1 MKNETRFLN
10 WLKKNFVTGISV
22 LAPIL
27 GTALLLGWIFVKIT
41 EFGYNS
47 LVPKLYSLFFP
58 DLTAE
63 EVYEKIFGTVGARI
77 ILRAFVAFV
86 MIVFVIFVGW
96 LTGNF
101 FGRKLIRLGEK
112 ILERIPF
119 VGRMYAAI
127 KQIVTT
133 LLGRNRPI
141 FDRVVL
147 IEFPRK
153 ESYSIGFVTAE
164 SAGEIDQKTPEELLH
179 IFIPTTPNPT
189 SGYLLMVPTKDVRVL
204 DMSVEDGLKLVI
216 SGGTVIP
223 EMAASAQLKPAAPE
237 AETPRE

>member
-1 MKNETRFLN
+1 MKNETRFLS
-10 WLKKNFVTGISV
+10 WLRKNFLTGIVV

-27 GTALLLGWIFVKIT
+27 GTALLFGWIFLRIT
-41 EFGYNS
+41 EFGYGLIPENIYQDYENFFTP
-47 LVPKLYSLFFP
+47 LVG
-58 DLTAE
+58 
-63 EVYEKIFGTVGARI
+63 KIV
-77 ILRAFVAFV
+77 LRLFVAV
-86 MIVFVIFVGW
+86 VLITFVIFVGW
-96 LTGNF
+96 FTGNF
-101 FGRKLIRLGEK
+101 FGRKLVRLGEK

-147 IEFPRK
+147 VEFPRK

-164 SAGEIDQKTPEELLH
+164 SAGEIDQKTPEKLLH
-179 IFIPTTPNPT
+179 IFVPTTPNPT